1 MTTTANTT
9 YQATQSSLAALGL
22 ALSLTLVTLLS
33 LDHLATA
40 QHAGTVLARAAAA
53 QQAQA
58 SGAGSNA
65 RI

>member
-1 MTTTANTT
+1 MTTA
-9 YQATQSSLAALGL
+9 ATSLPSTPSSLAALGL
-22 ALSLTLVTLLS
+22 AVSLTLVTLLS

-58 SGAGSNA
+58 SAAGSSA